1 MNLKARIV
9 ERASFKVAGDVTSIR
24 RGTERPALF
33 GRVWND
39 FETRRRDIEPHTIRK
54 PHHGVS
60 FPTDD
65 EAVTDYLAGMAVPNN
80 TPYPEGCEVRTVP
93 GGTFAVF
100 EIQYGD
106 MAGFDQVMPNVQL
119 QFTAPA
125 DFAGTPTISLPCGET
140 EDGAPYTIQFM
151 GGHPTEPML
160 CRIAHAHEQTTE
172 WHTRHPQV

>member
-1 MNLKARIV
+1 VNLKARIV

-39 FETRRRDIEPHTIRK
+39 FETRRR
-54 PHHGVS
+54 
-60 FPTDD
+60 
-65 EAVTDYLAGMAVPNN
+65 VPNN